1 MKVKEQLEYVVEN
14 SDYVKINY
22 MELKKFI
29 NKFEKPNYQHWY
41 NFTSLNLNET
51 EKIILAFIIESLN
64 FCFWQQPKFQMDYKG
79 NIMKGSEALFYS
91 IIKEV
96 ERNKLFLNIEY
107 LNKLTKINFE
117 EIFYSPNT
125 KISFLDLRY
134 NLFKDTVNIIY
145 KKGQDFF
152 DELFNIKSDV
162 DLLKYIVTEFKY
174 FNDTSVYKVKR
185 IEFHKR
191 ATLLVNDL
199 YYMSSTIH
207 NNLGNVNNL
216 TGCADYGIP
225 RTLRSYGILEY
236 NKELADIVD
245 NEIELKHDSNM
256 EIEIR
261 ANMLY
266 VLELIRENL
275 KDKDIKINCVEL
287 DNVIWQMGA
296 KKKNTRPYHH
306 TITIFY

>member
-1 MKVKEQLEYVVEN
+1 MKAKEQLEYVVKN
-14 SDYVKINY
+14 SKYVKINSVC
-22 MELKKFI
+22 LDDFI
-29 NKFEKPNYQHWY
+29 NNLEEVNYQHWY
-41 NFTSLNLNET
+41 NFTSLDLNEK

-64 FCFWQQPKFQMDYKG
+64 FCFWQKPKFQIEYKG

-107 LNKLTKINFE
+107 LNKLTKDNFE
-117 EIFYSPNT
+117 KIFYSSNS
-125 KISFLDLRY
+125 KISLTDLRY

-145 KKGQDFF
+145 KKGHDFF
-152 DELFNIKSDV
+152 DELFNIKSDI
-162 DLLKYIVTEFKY
+162 DLLKYIVSEFKY
-174 FNDTSVYKVKR
+174 FNDTSIYKGEK
-185 IEFHKR
+185 IELHKR

-199 YYMSSTIH
+199 YYMSPTIH
-207 NNLGNVNNL
+207 NNLGNVDNL

-225 RTLRSYGILEY
+225 RTLRTYGILEY
-236 NKELADIVD
+236 NEELADIVD
-245 NEIELKHDSNM
+245 NEIELEHDSNM

-266 VLELIRENL
+266 VLELIRGKL
-275 KDKDIKINCVEL
+275 KDKGIKINSVEL

-296 KKKNTRPYHH
+296 KKKNTSPYHH